1 MQFKQL
7 LEKLPKN
14 YSALDIERIEKAY
27 QLAEKAHQGQT
38 QPNGSP
44 YISHC
49 LAVAG
54 ILAEISVPPE
64 LIIAGMLHD
73 VVEDTEITLEEVNK
87 EFGAE
92 IAGLVDGVTKLT
104 HLPNLLRGDHQPK
117 GKTALKEQA
126 TYRKSREEAI
136 AEALRKTYLAMSD
149 DIRVVI
155 VKLADRL
162 NIMRSLSYFSEEMQK
177 QIAQETLDIFA
188 PLANRLGIWQ
198 IKWELEDLAFRYD
211 SPGKYKEIAEK
222 LADRRADREQQIQ
235 QIIKR
240 LREELQAE
248 GISTKISGR
257 PKHIYSI
264 YQKMTRKDM
273 PFEMLMDLRGVRLIV
288 DDVATCYKA
297 LGIVHMKWR
306 PIPGEFDDYIAARKE
321 NNYQSLHTAVIFD
334 DGKPLE
340 VQIRT
345 QEMHDS
351 AEYGIAAHWRYKEDD
366 AKIKESYQ
374 QKISWIRSLFNWQ
387 QEDEDAEELV
397 DSWKSDVFKD
407 RVYLLTPQGDIIDL
421 PAGSTPIDFAYHVHT
436 EIGHR
441 CRGAK
446 INGKLVS
453 LDYVLETGNQVEI
466 LTAKRGGPSRDWLN
480 PNLGLVHTSR
490 ARSKIK
496 QWFKRQ
502 DRELNLEQGK
512 NILEKEF
519 KRLGMKNVDLEQ
531 VLPEFNIKT
540 VEDLFVAIGCG
551 DIGTGRVI
559 NKLAEKEEEQLETE
573 LSLDLVEA
581 PSSIMPSETIRVM
594 GLKGIATTMAK
605 CCNPMPGDEI
615 IGYITRGRGA
625 TIHRQDC
632 PNILQVTEKE
642 RLVKVSWGQPGRTF
656 TVPIQIKAYDRQGL
670 MTDISTII
678 SDENVNLIDMSMK
691 MNQHLANIKL
701 IVGVK
706 GISQLSRLLTRIES
720 LPNVFEAK
728 RRRPG

>member
-1 MQFKQL
+1 MQLKQL
-7 LEKLPKN
+7 LEKLPEN
-14 YSALDIERIEKAY
+14 YTAFDVELIKKAY
-27 QLAEKAHQGQT
+27 QIAEEAHQGQK
-38 QPNGSP
+38 QASGLP

-49 LAVAG
+49 VAVAS
-54 ILAEISVPPE
+54 ILAELSVPPE
-64 LIIAGMLHD
+64 LIIAAILHD
-73 VVEDTEITLEEVNK
+73 VVEDTPITLDEISKEFNEEV
-87 EFGAE
+87 A
-92 IAGLVDGVTKLT
+92 ALVDGATKLT
-104 HLPNLLRGDHQPK
+104 HLPNLLRGDQRIK
-117 GKTALKEQA
+117 STSGTKEI
-126 TYRKSREEAI
+126 TTHRKVREEDI
-136 AEALRKTYLAMSD
+136 AEALRKTFLAMSD
-149 DIRVVI
+149 DIRVVL

-162 NIMRSLSYFSEEMQK
+162 HVMRTLSYFDDELQK
-177 QIAQETLDIFA
+177 RIAQETLDIFA

-198 IKWELEDLAFRYD
+198 IKWELEDLAFRYV
-211 SPGKYKEIAEK
+211 SPNEYKEIAEK
-222 LADRRADREQQIQ
+222 LANRRADRERQIQ
-235 QIIKR
+235 EIIKR
-240 LREELQAE
+240 LREVLQVE
-248 GISTKISGR
+248 GISVKISGR

-264 YQKMTRKDM
+264 YRKMARKEM

-306 PIPGEFDDYIAARKE
+306 PIPGEFDDYIAARKD

-345 QEMHDS
+345 EEMDES
-351 AEYGIAAHWRYKEDD
+351 AEYGIAAHWRYKESTT
-366 AKIKESYQ
+366 KIKESYQ
-374 QKISWIRSLFNWQ
+374 QKISWLRSLFTWQ
-387 QEDEDAEELV
+387 QEDENPEELV

-407 RVYLLTPQGDIIDL
+407 RVYVLTPQGDIIDL

-480 PNLGLVHTSR
+480 PNLGLVRTSR

-496 QWFKRQ
+496 QWFKQQ
-502 DRELNLEQGK
+502 DRESNLSQGK
-512 NILEKEF
+512 TLLEKEF
-519 KRLGMKNVDLEQ
+519 KRLGLKNVE
-531 VLPEFNIKT
+531 VEEILPELAIKT
-540 VEDLFVAIGCG
+540 MDDLYVAIGCG
-551 DIGTGRVI
+551 DIGVGRVV
-559 NKLAEKEEEQLETE
+559 NKLAEKEEEQLDSEFE
-573 LSLDLVEA
+573 LDLVEA
-581 PSSIMPSETIRVM
+581 PSSIVPSDTVKVM

-615 IGYITRGRGA
+615 VGYVTRGRGA

-632 PNILQVTEKE
+632 PNILRVTEKE
-642 RLVKVSWGQPGRTF
+642 RLIKVSWGQPGKTF
-656 TVPIQIKAYDRQGL
+656 TVPVQIKAYDRQGL
-670 MTDISTII
+670 MADISNII
-678 SDENVNLIDMSMK
+678 SDENVNLIDMSLK
-691 MNQHLANIKL
+691 MNQHLAVIKL
-701 IVGVK
+701 ILGVQ
-706 GISQLSRLLTRIES
+706 GISQLSRILTRIEN

>member
-7 LEKLPKN
+7 LEKLPEN
-14 YSALDIERIEKAY
+14 YSALDIERIKNAY
-27 QLAEKAHQGQT
+27 QLAKIAHQGQT
-38 QPNGSP
+38 QPSGSP
-44 YISHC
+44 YIAHC
-49 LAVAG
+49 VAVAD
-54 ILAEISVPPE
+54 ILAKIAVPPE
-64 LIIAGMLHD
+64 LIIAGLLHD
-73 VVEDTEITLEEVNK
+73 VVEDTDISLEKINK
-87 EFGAE
+87 EFGGE
-92 IAGLVDGVTKLT
+92 IASLVDGVTKLT
-104 HLPNLLRGDHQPK
+104 HLPTLLQGDQQNKARGAIK
-117 GKTALKEQA
+117 GQT
-126 TYRKSREEAI
+126 TFRKSREESI

-162 NIMRSLSYFSEEMQK
+162 NVMRSLSYFSEEMQK

-211 SPGKYKEIAEK
+211 APSKYKEIAEK
-222 LADRRADREQQIQ
+222 LADRRSDREQQIER
-235 QIIKR
+235 IIKK

-248 GISTKISGR
+248 GISARISGR

-264 YQKMTRKDM
+264 HQKMARKDM

-345 QEMHDS
+345 QEMHDN

-366 AKIKESYQ
+366 ANIKDSYQ
-374 QKISWIRSLFNWQ
+374 QKISWIRSLFNWH

-407 RVYLLTPQGDIIDL
+407 RVYILTPQGDIIDL

-519 KRLGMKNVDLEQ
+519 KRLGLKSVDLEQ
-531 VLPEFNIKT
+531 VIPEFNIKS
-540 VEDLFVAIGCG
+540 VEDLYVAIGCG
-551 DIGTGRVI
+551 DIGTGRLV

-573 LSLDLVEA
+573 LSFDLVEA
-581 PSSIMPSETIRVM
+581 PSSIMPSESIRVM

-632 PNILQVTEKE
+632 PNILQVEEKE

-656 TVPIQIKAYDRQGL
+656 TVPVQIKAYDRQGL

-678 SDENVNLIDMSMK
+678 SDENINLIDMSMK

-720 LPNVFEAK
+720 LPNVFEAN
-728 RRRPG
+728 RQRPG

>member
-38 QPNGSP
+38 QPSGSP

-64 LIIAGMLHD
+64 LIIAGLLHD

-87 EFGAE
+87 EFGVE

-573 LSLDLVEA
+573 LSFDLVEA
-581 PSSIMPSETIRVM
+581 PSSIMPSEAIRVM